1 MMITLYY
8 LKNYLCVTVCLRVYE
23 IIDILSILH
32 VNKAI
37 GAHLICHK
45 VLKATKFTIVK
56 PIFLLFNRSLTETV
70 FPIMWKQ
77 ANVTPLFKKDNP
89 SVFSNYRPV
98 LFLSCIGKVVTG
110 TYCI

>member
-1 MMITLYY
+1 MCHCMFESMCIIEQ
-8 LKNYLCVTVCLRVYE
+8 E
-23 IIDILSILH
+23 IIDILSILS

-45 VLKATKFTIVK
+45 ILKATKFTIVK

-77 ANVTPLFKKDNP
+77 ANVTPLFIKDDP
-89 SVFSNYRPV
+89 SVFFQ
-98 LFLSCIGKVVTG
+98 L
-110 TYCI
+110 